1 MYVSNQV
8 EGMMKLW
15 SILSVLFALAA
26 ALLWAWSAFINVP
39 LLKSGFGT
47 LVTVMKDGSTVVG
60 EAPFYA
66 ALAKISRLNAG
77 AAGCAFFSA
86 LAQAVT
92 LISRK

>member
-1 MYVSNQV
+1 MYVGKQV

-15 SILSVLFALAA
+15 SILSVLFAFAA
-26 ALLWAWSAFINVP
+26 AVLWAWSALINVP

-47 LVTVMKDGSTVVG
+47 LVTVMKDGSTLVG

-77 AAGCAFFSA
+77 AASCAFCSA
-86 LAQAVT
+86 LAQGVT